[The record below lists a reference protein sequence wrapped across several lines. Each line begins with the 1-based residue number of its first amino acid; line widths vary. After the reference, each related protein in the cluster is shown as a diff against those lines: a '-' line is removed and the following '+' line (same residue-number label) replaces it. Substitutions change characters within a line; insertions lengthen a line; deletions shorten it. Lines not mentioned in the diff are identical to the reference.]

1 MTRPT
6 ERTFGFHGI
15 RNMTYTLA
23 CLLLVTAPSIVAAA
37 NFDFPTP
44 SDDRWHYPFNFTPG
58 TRPVATCFGT
68 GGLNGFNDR
77 DGLAVIAWNT
87 STLIP
92 PGLGAGNYP
101 ISSLTVTVTNQ
112 PNAAWQIDLTPDE
125 WFTYDLNGDGI
136 INADGI
142 PRGEPG
148 DTDGE
153 SNDPDPGRTIE
164 LYGAG
169 FGPVFTAVDWVE
181 TSFYVGSDSINNTP
195 RDPFPFVFREGG
207 SDMLHIEDHMKG
219 LHNAGLTPPFC
230 GPPDTTCPFTPI
242 PWAVGVPVNYTPTL
256 QTTPFD
262 IVFTINLDQSN
273 GRVRQYFQEGL
284 NAGRVFVIIS
294 SGADAVFMSGQAT
307 FPTLFMK
314 ESTAPGAKPGK
325 LSITLDTCQAGSGD
339 IDCDGDVDGN
349 DLNLFSA
356 VLLGTETNSAFVA
369 RSDLDASGAAN
380 GLDVPAFVQA
390 FLNP

>member
-1 MTRPT
+1 MK
-6 ERTFGFHGI
+6 H
-15 RNMTYTLA
+15 TLV
-23 CLLLVTAPSIVAAA
+23 LLIALAAA
-37 NFDFPTP
+37 WPAGAADHTFPTP

-87 STLIP
+87 SALIP
-92 PGLGAGNYP
+92 PGMGAANYP
-101 ISSLTVTVTNQ
+101 ISSITVTVTNQ
-112 PNAAWQIDLTPDE
+112 PNAAWQVDLTPDE
-125 WFTYDLNGDGI
+125 WFTYDLNGDGT

-142 PRGEPG
+142 ARDQPG

-153 SNDPDPGRTIE
+153 SSDPDPGRTIE

-169 FGPVFTAVDWVE
+169 FGPVFTAADWIE
-181 TSFYVGSDSINNTP
+181 TSFYVGSDSVSNTP
-195 RDPFPFVFREGG
+195 RDPFPFVFRDGG
-207 SDMLHIEDHMKG
+207 TDLLHVEDHMKG
-219 LHNAGLTPPFC
+219 LHNGGLTPPFC
-230 GPPDTTCPFTPI
+230 GPPDTNCPFTPI
-242 PWAVGVPVNYTPTL
+242 PWSVGVPVNYTPTL
-256 QTTPFD
+256 QPTAFD
-262 IVFTINLDQSN
+262 VTFTVNLDQSD

-314 ESTAPGAKPGK
+314 ESTAAGAQPGK

-339 IDCDGDVDGN
+339 IDCDGDVDGADR
-349 DLNLFSA
+349 DLFIA
-356 VLLGTETNSAFVA
+356 VLLGVETTPAYIT
-369 RSDLDASGAAN
+369 RSDLDASGSAN
-380 GLDVPAFVQA
+380 GLDVHAFVQA
-390 FLNP
+390 LINP